1 MIMDMSAAMRLKAP
15 NRVSHTCEAGAPEC
29 CRLRPSARRHPLKGS
44 RSGSPRA
51 TVSNALLI
59 AALSLWF
66 AGCTVVQPDTTA
78 RTTLPPPVETGS
90 APTAAS
96 VPKQPEAPSKPA
108 PPVPQPPQRV
118 CEPKPP
124 PATAT
129 KGAEKLVVSNHPLPV
144 RAREKTPVKAE
155 PVEPKAPII
164 ADSGAITDAPVT
176 ELIFKGPPPQ
186 VRTGLSAKKL
196 LMWIGLGLAIGSLA
210 VVVRLC
216 LIRRAEPIKVA
227 DDKNDDLMPAAGL
240 LFKESVPLPSEALAA
255 GKP

>member
-1 MIMDMSAAMRLKAP
+1 MRLKAP

-66 AGCTVVQPDTTA
+66 AGCTVVQPNTKA
-78 RTTLPPPVETGS
+78 RTTPPPPVETGS

-108 PPVPQPPQRV
+108 PPAPQPPQRV
-118 CEPKPP
+118 SEPKPP

-164 ADSGAITDAPVT
+164 ADSGTITDAPVT

-186 VRTGLSAKKL
+186 PRARVSAKKV
-196 LMWIGLGLAIGSLA
+196 LMWIGLVLGVGSLA
-210 VVVRLC
+210 IVGRLC
-216 LIRRAEPIKVA
+216 LIRRAAPLKAPDEKE
-227 DDKNDDLMPAAGL
+227 DDLMPAPGL
-240 LFKESVPLPSEALAA
+240 LLKESLTLPPEAPAA
-255 GKP
+255 EKA